1 MGKNGIILA
10 KLKNLMRKKVF
21 FQMTLLDRVK
31 IGRDACIPKK
41 SKRQL
46 DRYVVGQEQAKELLA
61 VASYNHYKRIN
72 LNDPDIQKSNIL
84 LMGQTGCGKTHLV
97 RTLARILDVPVTI
110 VPATRLTEA
119 GYFGDD
125 VESCIQSLL
134 MEAGNDVEKAE
145 SGIVFIDEI
154 DKLTSS
160 STETQRVVGGKRGS
174 TGVAPSY

>member
-1 MGKNGIILA
+1 MIFDGEKWDNTGEI
-10 KLKNLMRKKVF
+10 
-21 FQMTLLDRVK
+21 
-31 IGRDACIPKK
+31 KK
-41 SKRQL
+41 SDEEKSFFSNDFIGSGENRKRRLYPKEIKRQL

-134 MEAGNDVEKAE
+134 MEAGNDVEKQ
-145 SGIVFIDEI
+145 SRVLFLSM
-154 DKLTSS
+154 KLIN
-160 STETQRVVGGKRGS
+160 
-174 TGVAPSY
+174 